1 MENNIPIH
9 LQEIIFATSDI
20 ALNRQLRKLENE
32 GQIKKIA
39 PRIYTSN
46 FNESEEIIIRRN
58 IFTILGKLYPGA
70 ILSHRSALE
79 FKPTTANQIFVTYT
93 YTKKIDLPGI
103 SIRFIEGMP
112 AIEGDNPFLGELFVA
127 QQERA
132 FLENLQSSRQVG
144 PTSKTITLPEIE
156 TKLEQIVQ
164 VKGEEG
170 LNRFRDKAK
179 EIAEKLGMQ
188 FEFEKLNKLISALLT
203 TKPSKI
209 LTSPIALARAL
220 GNPYDKYRLELFE
233 KLFVELKQQPFKDRQ
248 DINSEIN
255 SFRNFAFFEAYFS
268 NYIEGTIF
276 EIEEAKSIIQTETP
290 IPNRDADSHDILG
303 TYKLVSNQKEM
314 STTPSNP
321 EELLNILQYRHQI
334 LLPARNSKNPGQFKD
349 KNNRAGET
357 HFVDHSLVKGTLIKS
372 FDYYQALQEP
382 FAKAT
387 YIMFIVSEIH
397 PFLDGNGRI
406 ARVMMNAELVKANQ
420 ARIIIP
426 TVYRDDYLGALRKL
440 TRNDDPKV
448 CIRMLQRAQEFS
460 ATLKTDNI
468 DELENHLKL
477 SNAFKEHDEAKLKII
492 KLHNNG

>member
-9 LQEIIFATSDI
+9 LQEVIFASKDTAIS
-20 ALNRQLRKLENE
+20 RQLGKLTET

-46 FNESEEIIIRRN
+46 FEDSDEVIIKRN

-70 ILSHRSALE
+70 VLSHRSALE
-79 FKPTTANQIFVTYT
+79 FKPTSANQIFVTYT
-93 YTKKIDLPGI
+93 YTKKIELPGI
-103 SIRFIEGMP
+103 TIRFMEGMP
-112 AIEGDNPFLGELFVA
+112 ALEGDHPFSGALFVS

-132 FLENLQSSRQVG
+132 FLENLQSSRQIG

-156 TKLEQIVQ
+156 SKLEQIVQ

-170 LNRFRDKAK
+170 LNQFSDTAR
-179 EIAEKLGMQ
+179 EIAQQLGMQ
-188 FEFEKLNKLISALLT
+188 SEFEKLNKLISALLS

-209 LTSPIALARAL
+209 LTSPLAVARAL
-220 GNPYDKYRLELFE
+220 GNPYDQHRLELFE
-233 KLFVELKQQPFKDRQ
+233 KLFVELQQQHYKERQ
-248 DINSEIN
+248 DVNKETN
-255 SFRNFAFFEAYFS
+255 AFRNFAFFEAYFS

-290 IPNRDADSHDILG
+290 IPNRDEDSHDILG

-321 EELLNILQYRHQI
+321 DELLNLLQYRHQI
-334 LLPARNSKNPGQFKD
+334 LLASRTSKKPGQFKD

-357 HFVDHSLVKGTLIKS
+357 HFVDYTLVRGTLIKG
-372 FDYYQALQEP
+372 FDYYQALQDP
-382 FAKAT
+382 FAKAA
-387 YIMFIVSEIH
+387 YIMFMISEIH

-420 ARIIIP
+420 TRIIIP
-426 TVYRDDYLGALRKL
+426 TVYRDDYLGALRRL
-440 TRNDDPKV
+440 TRNDDPAVYIK
-448 CIRMLQRAQEFS
+448 MLQRAQKFS
-460 ATLKTDNI
+460 ATVLAD
-468 DELENHLKL
+468 DMEALENQLTQ
-477 SNAFKEHDEAKLKII
+477 SNAFKEHDEAKLKI
-492 KLHNNG
+492 LE

>member
-9 LQEIIFATSDI
+9 LQEVIFASSDTAI
-20 ALNRQLRKLENE
+20 SRQLGNLVKT

-46 FNESEEIIIRRN
+46 FNESEDVIIRRN
-58 IFTILGKLYPGA
+58 IFTIIGKLYPGA
-70 ILSHRSALE
+70 VLSHRTAFE

-93 YTKKIDLPGI
+93 YTKKIELPGI
-103 SIRFIEGMP
+103 TIRFMEGMS
-112 AIEGDNPFLGELFVA
+112 AIEGDNLFSGDLFVS

-132 FLENLQSSRQVG
+132 FLENLQTSRQVG

-156 TKLEQIVQ
+156 GKLEQIVQ

-170 LNRFRDKAK
+170 LNQFRDKTR
-179 EIAEKLGMQ
+179 EIANKLAMQ
-188 FEFEKLNKLISALLT
+188 SEFEKLNKLISALLT

-209 LTSPIALARAL
+209 LTSPLALARTL
-220 GNPYDKYRLELFE
+220 GNPYDKHRLGLFE
-233 KLFVELKQQPFKDRQ
+233 KLFIELQQQPYKDRQ
-248 DINSEIN
+248 DVNNETN
-255 SFRNFAFFEAYFS
+255 TFRNFAFFEAYFS

-276 EIEEAKSIIQTETP
+276 EIEEAKSIVQTETP
-290 IPNRDADSHDILG
+290 IPNRDEDSHDILG

-321 EELLNILQYRHQI
+321 EELLNILKYRHQI
-334 LLPARNSKNPGQFKD
+334 LLGARTSKKPGQFKD

-357 HFVDHSLVKGTLIKS
+357 HFVDHTLVRGTLIKG

-382 FAKAT
+382 FAKAA
-387 YIMFIVSEIH
+387 YIMFMISEIH

-420 ARIIIP
+420 TRIIIP
-426 TVYRDDYLGALRKL
+426 TVYRDDYLGALRRL

-448 CIRMLQRAQEFS
+448 YIRMLQRAQEFS
-460 ATLKTDNI
+460 ATLLANDI
-468 DELENHLKL
+468 DALENYLTL

-492 KLHNNG
+492 PFQ